1 MRGVLAALIEHAR
14 ARAMQLPEV
23 EAHVGTRPSF
33 AAALTGRTTI
43 AVIAECK
50 RKSPSAG
57 VLAAADDFEA
67 RLQAYAAGGAAAV
80 SVLTEDS
87 RFGGSYDDL
96 AVAARTLPDMPFL
109 MKDFVVTPAQ
119 VALGARLG
127 ASAVLLIARC
137 LPGDELGRLVAACE
151 AAGLTP
157 FVECHTA
164 AEVERALG
172 HPSAVIG
179 VNNRDLDTLDID
191 LGRARELLASVPAD
205 RIAVAES
212 GYDTPAAIRALRG
225 HADAVLVGSALM
237 RARDPA
243 AFLREACA

>member
-1 MRGVLAALIEHAR
+1 MRGVLAELIAHAR
-14 ARAMQLPEV
+14 ARATHLPDV
-23 EAHVGTRPSF
+23 EACAGDRPSF
-33 AAALTGRTTI
+33 VTALAGRAKI

-50 RKSPSAG
+50 RMSPSAG
-57 VLAAADDFEA
+57 VLAADDDFEA
-67 RLQAYAAGGAAAV
+67 RLRAYAAGGAAAV

-96 AVAARTLPDMPFL
+96 AHAAQTLPEMPLL
-109 MKDFVVTPAQ
+109 MKDFVVAPAQ

-151 AAGLTP
+151 AAGLAP

-164 AEVERALG
+164 AEVARALG
-172 HPSAVIG
+172 HPGAVIG

-191 LGRARELLASVPAD
+191 LGRARELLATVPAD

-225 HADAVLVGSALM
+225 HADAALVGSALM

-243 AFLREACA
+243 AFLREACR

>member
-1 MRGVLAALIEHAR
+1 MSGVLAELIEHAR
-14 ARAMQLPEV
+14 ARAMHLPEV
-23 EAHVGTRPSF
+23 DAHRGARPSF
-33 AAALTGRTTI
+33 AAALAGRTTI

-57 VLAAADDFEA
+57 VLAEHDDFEA
-67 RLQAYAAGGAAAV
+67 RLRAYAAGGAAAV

-96 AVAARTLPDMPFL
+96 AVAARTLPAMPLL
-109 MKDFVVTPAQ
+109 MKDFVVAPAQ

-151 AAGLTP
+151 AANLTP

-164 AEVERALG
+164 AEVERALV
-172 HPSAVIG
+172 HPSVVIG
-179 VNNRDLDTLDID
+179 VNNRDLDTLAID
-191 LGRARELLASVPAD
+191 LGHARALLARVPRD
-205 RIAVAES
+205 RVAVAES

-225 HADAVLVGSALM
+225 HADAALVGSALM
-237 RARDPA
+237 RAPDPA
-243 AFLREACA
+243 AFLHEVRA

>member
-1 MRGVLAALIEHAR
+1 MSGVLAALIEHAR
-14 ARAMQLPEV
+14 ARALDLPAGP
-23 EAHVGTRPSF
+23 AHAGARPSF
-33 AAALTGRTTI
+33 AAALAGRTTI

-57 VLAAADDFEA
+57 VLAADDDFEA
-67 RLQAYAAGGAAAV
+67 RLFAYADGGAAAV

-96 AVAARTLPDMPFL
+96 AVAARTLPEMPLL

-119 VALGARLG
+119 VALAARLG

-137 LPGDELGRLVAACE
+137 LPGDELGRLVAASE

-164 AEVERALG
+164 AEVERALA
-172 HPSAVIG
+172 HPRVVIG
-179 VNNRDLDTLDID
+179 INNRDLDTLTID
-191 LGRARELLASVPAD
+191 LGRARALLARMPSD
-205 RIAVAES
+205 RVAVAES

-225 HADAVLVGSALM
+225 HANAALVGSALM
-237 RARDPA
+237 RAPDPA
-243 AFLREACA
+243 AFLREVRA